1 VSTVPFRARLPWRA
15 VLCAVAAAAVTAMS
29 GCQKKPTAPAADAV
43 FYGGDILTMAGDQAQ
58 YVEAL
63 AVREGKIVMT
73 GTKDEVLKLAGEP
86 TQKIDLQ
93 GKTLMPGFIDAH
105 GHMADYT
112 LRWDAPDLSAPPV
125 GNVKSIADIQGKLKR
140 YLDAH
145 PELAQS
151 TQKLLVAQ
159 GYDDGLLAEK
169 RHPTRDDLDQV
180 SKTVPIMVVHCSGH
194 LVVANSAALA
204 LVKFT
209 KATKDP
215 AGGVIRRD
223 AKGEPNGIVEEM
235 AAYAFLPFVPPQ
247 NREKQLATLD
257 EIQRWYASM
266 GITTAQD
273 GLSNPDNISLLREAA
288 QKDRLI
294 IDVVSYPMWKLYAK
308 VISGEKKL
316 EGVEI
321 YPPGSQVSN
330 SGRALASNQPTPT
343 APELGASAPAT
354 IKVGIYE
361 KGHKIGG
368 VKITADG
375 SPQGKTAFMT
385 QPYLHPPEGQKADY
399 KAYPAVE
406 QAELDQWLDA
416 AYKNNVQLLV
426 HTNGDAAIDSL
437 ILAVERARAKHG
449 AKDLRPVAIHAQ
461 LARKDQVEKMGQLG
475 ISPSFFSAHTYFW
488 GDWHIN
494 ETFGKERAFGIS
506 PMAFA
511 NSKGVKFTNHNDSPV
526 VPPDMMMLAWTAVN
540 RLSRSGVVVGPD
552 ERVSPYVAFK
562 AMTDWAAYQYF
573 EESSKGTLEAGKLAD
588 MVVLDSNPLKIDPV
602 EQLKG
607 VKVLETFKAGKS
619 IYRLDPQRPPGPPAN

>member
-1 VSTVPFRARLPWRA
+1 MSTVPFRARLPWRA